1 MVLGE
6 RAAPGVAGDHAPARP
21 DEWPLRASHDL
32 GGTRDL
38 VARRLKPRES
48 LEDRHV
54 GLVFGVLQVNG
65 QLDRHRPPPA
75 RDSLADRL
83 AEHNGYLASTVWPP
97 CPLGAGREHR
107 ELVSGLV

>member
-1 MVLGE
+1 MVLGQ
-6 RAAPGVAGDHAPARP
+6 RAAPGVARDHAGPQQLGEGPKLGRGLRGDHAPARP

-65 QLDRHRPPPA
+65 QLDRQ
-75 RDSLADRL
+75 DRK
-83 AEHNGYLASTVWPP
+83 STRLNSSHITISYAV
-97 CPLGAGREHR
+97 
-107 ELVSGLV
+107 